1 MSLRDD
7 LLPDESILVRAQLHW
22 ATLIPPAGVFALA
35 VFGAPYLSY
44 LGPVL
49 QAAAV
54 AGAFVAF
61 LRRLTTHFWVTDRR
75 VLWQEGILNQRT
87 EEMRLDKLVSVFVAQ
102 GVPGRLLGYG
112 TITVHGAAGSWEP
125 IRHMDCPRDVRHV
138 LAQAIRQQ
146 PAQVPPS
153 LVVNL
158 AGAPDQAVSRLSQLE
173 RDRDMLTRIE
183 RLERVFR
190 RNLLALEPPDSARL
204 LEEADRRALLAPGAS
219 LDQETEAPE

>member
-7 LLPDESILVRAQLHW
+7 LLPDESVLVRAQLHW

-35 VFGAPYLSY
+35 VYGGPYLGY

-54 AGAFVAF
+54 AGALVAF
-61 LRRLTTHFWVTDRR
+61 LRRLTTQFWVTDRR

-87 EEMRLDKLVSVFVAQ
+87 EEMRLDKLVSVFVGQ

-125 IRHMDCPRDVRHV
+125 IRYMDCTRDVRHV

-146 PAQVPPS
+146 PAQVQPS
-153 LVVNL
+153 VVLNL
-158 AGAPDQAVSRLSQLE
+158 PGAADQAAARLSQLE

-204 LEEADRRALLAPGAS
+204 LDEADRRALLTPGRNPGPE
-219 LDQETEAPE
+219 LEAPE